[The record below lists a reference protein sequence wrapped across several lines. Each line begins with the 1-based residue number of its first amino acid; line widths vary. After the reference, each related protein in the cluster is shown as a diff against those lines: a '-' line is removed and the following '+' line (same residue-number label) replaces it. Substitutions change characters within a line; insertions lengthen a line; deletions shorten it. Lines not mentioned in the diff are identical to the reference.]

1 MPRVVPS
8 DVIAIRP
15 TTQEVLPFLLTAS
28 TLVDTYLAQAGLPIA
43 LLATIE
49 TWLTAHFMAVADP
62 QVTKK
67 DLGDTSVTYAHGT
80 LGKGLESTSYG
91 QQVLLLDTSGTLIGV
106 GTRKRASI
114 WVD

>member
-28 TLVDTYLAQAGLPIA
+28 TLVDTYMTQAGYA
-43 LLATIE
+43 ASLLAEIE
-49 TWLTAHFMAVADP
+49 KWWCAHLMEATDPRAMTTA
-62 QVTKK
+62 
-67 DLGDTSVTYAHGT
+67 LGDTRVTRSQGK
-80 LGKGLESTSYG
+80 LGKGLEGTMYG
-91 QQVLLLDTSGTLIGV
+91 QQVLLLDTSGLLVGIG
-106 GTRKRASI
+106 TMKRASI